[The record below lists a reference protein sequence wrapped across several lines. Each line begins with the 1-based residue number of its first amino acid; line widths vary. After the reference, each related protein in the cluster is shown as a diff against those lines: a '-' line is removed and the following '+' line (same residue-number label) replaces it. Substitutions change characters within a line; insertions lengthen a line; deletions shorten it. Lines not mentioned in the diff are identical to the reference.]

1 MHRRL
6 SAAIAATLGAI
17 GLLSAGNAEEAPRI
31 VRRSFGDEVAFL
43 KRHTQIV
50 VLSSPNGRAQLALA
64 PAWQGRVMTS
74 TADGRSGRSFG
85 WINHD
90 LIESGK
96 LGPHINAF
104 GGEDR
109 FWLGP
114 EGGQFSFYFKKGDP
128 FDLEHWQ
135 VPAEIDSKP
144 FTLVA
149 AARDHARFAAS
160 FSLTNASGT
169 HFAMAVAREIRL
181 LNPQSSWQALRTAA
195 VPRVRMVAYESRNRL
210 TNSGSAAWTRETGL
224 PSIWIL
230 GMFAPA
236 PGAVIVVPLKR
247 ATDGLPASGVTSNYF
262 GEIPADRLAVAPRAL
277 VFKADGRSRGKIGVA
292 PERST
297 GVLGS
302 YDPAHRLL
310 TIVQFDQPRDAA
322 DYVNSLWQQQK
333 EPFRGTAANAY
344 NDGPPSPGAKPLGPF
359 YELESS
365 SPAAA
370 LAPGASISHVH
381 RTLHI
386 AGDPAALD
394 AIATH
399 VLGMSLKEIET
410 ALPGGAK

>member
-6 SAAIAATLGAI
+6 TAAIAATLSALGLI
-17 GLLSAGNAEEAPRI
+17 GAGNPAAPP
-31 VRRSFGDEVAFL
+31 VARRNFGDEVAFL
-43 KRHTQIV
+43 KRHTPLVI
-50 VLSSPNGRAQLALA
+50 LSSPTGKAQLALA

-74 TADGRSGRSFG
+74 TADGPAGLSFG

-90 LIESGK
+90 LIQSGK
-96 LGPHINAF
+96 LQPHINAF

-114 EGGQFSFYFKKGDP
+114 EGGQFGFYFRRGDP
-128 FDLEHWQ
+128 FDLDHWQ
-135 VPAEIDSKP
+135 VPAELDSKP

-149 AARDHARFAAS
+149 AGRDHARFAAS

-169 HFAMAVAREIRL
+169 HFDMSVARDIRL
-181 LNPQSSWQALRTAA
+181 LDARSSWQALGIAA
-195 VPRVRMVAYESRNRL
+195 APGVRMVAYESRNRL
-210 TNSGSAAWTRETGL
+210 TNSGAAVWTRETGL

-230 GMFAPA
+230 GMFAPSPTA
-236 PGAVIVVPLKR
+236 LIVVPLKP
-247 ATDGLPASGVTSNYF
+247 AADGRPASGVTSNYF
-262 GEIPADRLAVAPRAL
+262 GEIPADRLTATPRAL
-277 VFKADGRSRGKIGVA
+277 VFKADGAARGKIGVA
-292 PERST
+292 PERSA

-302 YDPAHRLL
+302 YDPAHHLL
-310 TIVQFDQPRDAA
+310 TIVQFDQPGDAA
-322 DYVNSLWQQQK
+322 DYVNSLWEQQA

-370 LAPGASISHVH
+370 LTPGASISHVH

-386 AGDPAALD
+386 TGDMAALD
-394 AIATH
+394 TVARH
-399 VLGMSLKEIET
+399 VLGLSISDIET
-410 ALPGGAK
+410 ALPGGGK